1 MHRDLRGLKTMTK
14 KYIRLVYFALLL
26 ALIFPVIVLGI
37 ADDFSSNVVN
47 GISMIFILAIVVGL
61 FSARYTVS
69 WLIILLTT
77 IAIGFLLLGYVV
89 MPIDEKILLIIIFPI
104 EASLLGIVRHHI
116 LHWSIAKKRENDIQ
130 RYISHY
136 NLNVKLQTYYNANK
150 FYKRELHQIEAYTDL
165 DLWTNVELI
174 SWDRHQQIE
183 EYHPEYHAEVLR
195 SISMILK
202 KTRLKSEFIYYVGD
216 GMFMIISPQIS
227 LQTYKEINKKT
238 KENLRRMDIDIP
250 LELKMASEKIDIN
263 NCKKFSDLNKIK
275 KYLQRGLETDIIV
288 EYLKDDQND

>member
-1 MHRDLRGLKTMTK
+1 MTK

-26 ALIFPVIVLGI
+26 ALIFPVIVLRI

-69 WLIILLTT
+69 WLIIILTT
-77 IAIGFLLLGYVV
+77 IAVGFLLLGYVV

-116 LHWSIAKKRENDIQ
+116 LHCSIAKKRENDIQ
-130 RYISHY
+130 RHISHY

-165 DLWTNVELI
+165 DLWVNVELI
-174 SWDRHQQIE
+174 SWDGHQQIE
-183 EYHPEYHAEVLR
+183 EYHAEVLR

-216 GMFMIISPQIS
+216 GMFMIISPQIN
-227 LQTYKEINKKT
+227 LQTYKKINEKT
-238 KENLRRMDIDIP
+238 RENLRRMDIDIP
-250 LELKMASEKIDIN
+250 LESKMASEKIDIN

-275 KYLQRGLETDIIV
+275 KHLQRGLETDIIV

>member
-1 MHRDLRGLKTMTK
+1 MHRDWRGLKTMTK

-26 ALIFPVIVLGI
+26 ALIFPVIVLKI

-69 WLIILLTT
+69 WLIIILTT
-77 IAIGFLLLGYVV
+77 IAVGFLLLGYVV

-130 RYISHY
+130 RHISHY

-165 DLWTNVELI
+165 DLWVNVELI
-174 SWDRHQQIE
+174 SWDGHQQIE
-183 EYHPEYHAEVLR
+183 EYHAEVLR

-216 GMFMIISPQIS
+216 GMFMIISPQIN
-227 LQTYKEINKKT
+227 LQTYKKINEKT
-238 KENLRRMDIDIP
+238 RENLRRMDIDIP
-250 LELKMASEKIDIN
+250 LESKMASEKIDIN

-275 KYLQRGLETDIIV
+275 KHLQRGLETDIIV

>member
-1 MHRDLRGLKTMTK
+1 MHRDWRGLKTMTK

-26 ALIFPVIVLGI
+26 ALIFPVIVLRI

-69 WLIILLTT
+69 WLIIILTT
-77 IAIGFLLLGYVV
+77 IAVGFLLLGYVV

-116 LHWSIAKKRENDIQ
+116 LPWSIAKKRENDIQ
-130 RYISHY
+130 RHISHY

-165 DLWTNVELI
+165 DLWVNVELI
-174 SWDRHQQIE
+174 SWDGHQQIE
-183 EYHPEYHAEVLR
+183 EYHAEVLR

-216 GMFMIISPQIS
+216 GMFMIISPQIN
-227 LQTYKEINKKT
+227 LQTYKKINEKT
-238 KENLRRMDIDIP
+238 RENLRRMDIDIP
-250 LELKMASEKIDIN
+250 LESKMASEKIDIN

-275 KYLQRGLETDIIV
+275 KHLQRGLETDIIV

>member
-1 MHRDLRGLKTMTK
+1 
-14 KYIRLVYFALLL
+14 
-26 ALIFPVIVLGI
+26 
-37 ADDFSSNVVN
+37 
-47 GISMIFILAIVVGL
+47 
-61 FSARYTVS
+61 
-69 WLIILLTT
+69 
-77 IAIGFLLLGYVV
+77 

-130 RYISHY
+130 RHISHY

-165 DLWTNVELI
+165 DLWVNVELI

-216 GMFMIISPQIS
+216 GMFMIISPQIN
-227 LQTYKEINKKT
+227 LQTYKKINEKT
-238 KENLRRMDIDIP
+238 RENLRRMDIDIP
-250 LELKMASEKIDIN
+250 LESKMASEKIDIN

-275 KYLQRGLETDIIV
+275 KHLQRGLETDIIV

>member
-1 MHRDLRGLKTMTK
+1 MHRDWRGLKTMTK

-26 ALIFPVIVLGI
+26 ALIFPVIVLKI

-69 WLIILLTT
+69 WLIIILTT
-77 IAIGFLLLGYVV
+77 IAVGFLLLGYVV

-116 LHWSIAKKRENDIQ
+116 LHCSIAKKRENDIQ
-130 RYISHY
+130 RHISHY

-150 FYKRELHQIEAYTDL
+150 FYKRELHQIEAYTYI
-165 DLWTNVELI
+165 DLWVNVELI
-174 SWDRHQQIE
+174 SWDGHQQIE
-183 EYHPEYHAEVLR
+183 EYHAEVLR

-216 GMFMIISPQIS
+216 GMFMIISPQIN
-227 LQTYKEINKKT
+227 LQTYKKINEKT
-238 KENLRRMDIDIP
+238 RENLRRMDIDIP
-250 LELKMASEKIDIN
+250 FESKMASEKIDIN

-275 KYLQRGLETDIIV
+275 KHLQRGLETDIIV

>member
-1 MHRDLRGLKTMTK
+1 MHRDWRGLKTMTK

-26 ALIFPVIVLGI
+26 ALIFPVIVLRI

-69 WLIILLTT
+69 WLIIILTT
-77 IAIGFLLLGYVV
+77 IAVGFLLLGYVV

-116 LHWSIAKKRENDIQ
+116 LPWSIAKKRENDIQ
-130 RYISHY
+130 RHISHY

-150 FYKRELHQIEAYTDL
+150 FYKRELHQIEAYTYI
-165 DLWTNVELI
+165 DLWVNVELI
-174 SWDRHQQIE
+174 SWDGHQQIE
-183 EYHPEYHAEVLR
+183 EYHAEVLR

-216 GMFMIISPQIS
+216 GMFMIISPQIN
-227 LQTYKEINKKT
+227 LQTYKKINEKT
-238 KENLRRMDIDIP
+238 RENLRRMDIDIP
-250 LELKMASEKIDIN
+250 LESKMASEKIDIN

-275 KYLQRGLETDIIV
+275 KHLQRGLETDIIV